1 MLIIFAEILIL
12 FFFLK
17 KQRFI
22 HRNLLLFIS
31 LLLQAVI
38 LTLYRVELTSIW
50 NRQVY
55 WSDAEYYWNGIL
67 QLLDGNMG
75 GFNNFGYILYGA
87 LIQMTS
93 PFKSVFWNNLSNLLI
108 LDLSFVIG
116 LEILR
121 DEFLGKKVPTYVY
134 LTTILNPLVIYSLL
148 RNLKDVLFL
157 FLTILSVYIYFI
169 YFKRRRSLPS
179 QVVFFTLYLIF
190 FITSLVSV
198 RPWGFIIPFLVLFVH
213 FFRLISVQRLGMKL
227 ALVVLLLILIY
238 VFISL
243 YLKNIIIWLEARENL
258 LEKGYSEYKKLGVLG
273 YFLGVFR
280 LILGPGPI
288 RSMFGSQRYFQFYT
302 YIGNVCSSIGSLLWY
317 FTLPIY
323 VINLKSIPKITGRF
337 PSRIFSLLILALFV
351 VIYVY
356 FYYGST
362 ELRFRGV
369 IYVLT
374 SISLLIPSERVIN
387 SNFKSSN
394 LISVY
399 ALTLLFLTIPAIF
412 LSI

>member
-1 MLIIFAEILIL
+1 MLIIFAEVLIL

-22 HRNLLLFIS
+22 HKNLLLFLS
-31 LLLQAVI
+31 FLLQAVI
-38 LTLYRVELTSIW
+38 LTLYRVELTSTW

-67 QLLDGNMG
+67 QFFDGNR

-93 PFKSVFWNNLSNLLI
+93 PFKSVFWNNLSNLLV

-121 DEFLGKKVPTYVY
+121 DELLGKKVPIYVY
-134 LTTILNPLVIYSLL
+134 LTTISNPLVIYSLL

-157 FLTILSVYIYFI
+157 LITVLSVYIYFI
-169 YFKRRRSLPS
+169 YFKRKRSFPS

-213 FFRLISVQRLGMKL
+213 LFRLISVQRLGMKL
-227 ALVVLLLILIY
+227 AFVVLVLILIY
-238 VFISL
+238 VFSSL

-258 LEKGYSEYKKLGVLG
+258 LEEGYSEYKKLGVLG

-288 RSMFGSQRYFQFYT
+288 RSMFGSQGYFQFYT
-302 YIGNVCSSIGSLLWY
+302 YIGNVCSTIGSLLWY
-317 FTLPIY
+317 LTLPIY
-323 VINLKSIPKITGRF
+323 VINLKSIPKIIGRF
-337 PSRIFSLLILALFV
+337 PSRIFSLLILAVFV

-387 SNFKSSN
+387 WNFKSSN

-399 ALTLLFLTIPAIF
+399 ALMLLFLTIPAIF